1 MQIRLADSRLQK
13 SNRIKEKGVK
23 MDFYEVIMAG
33 GLLLIL
39 HIFAFC
45 MWIKEIKEDY
55 EAIEPLNPDDGSW
68 VGR

>member
-1 MQIRLADSRLQK
+1 
-13 SNRIKEKGVK
+13 
-23 MDFYEVIMAG
+23 MDFYEVIIAG

-39 HIFAFC
+39 YIFVFC